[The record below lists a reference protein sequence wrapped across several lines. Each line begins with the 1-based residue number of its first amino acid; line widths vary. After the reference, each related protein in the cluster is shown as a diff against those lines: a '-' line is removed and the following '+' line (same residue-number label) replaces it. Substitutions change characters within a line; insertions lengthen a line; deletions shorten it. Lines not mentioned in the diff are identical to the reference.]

1 MSSTHTVLYDPHG
14 LTGAELPLYRAPYE
28 ALVTAVLAWKDPH
41 LEPRDYEQIALQ
53 LTGHARAGQQVGD
66 AGVVRVPV
74 QGRAVSRSFVT
85 HGRSATM
92 IGQELTAGVMRL
104 PLPRAAD
111 FRSCGQRP
119 GGIGIRLIN
128 G

>member
-1 MSSTHTVLYDPHG
+1 MFVRNDG
-14 LTGAELPLYRAPYE
+14 LVRP
-28 ALVTAVLAWKDPH
+28 
-41 LEPRDYEQIALQ
+41 
-53 LTGHARAGQQVGD
+53 GQQVGD
-66 AGVVRVPV
+66 AGVVCVTV
-74 QGRAVSRSFVT
+74 QGRPVSRSFVT
-85 HGRSATM
+85 HGRSAMM
-92 IGQELTAGVMRL
+92 IGQEFTAGVMRL